1 MSELKTVTVTLTH
14 GIPFKGRNLKTVV
27 LREPMLDDMIEAEA
41 EANSTFSPL
50 AYRRALVAH
59 QIVSLDGE
67 AIPVTPGM
75 LKVRNGDWQ
84 KLVAGLNE
92 AERLGE
98 ASAAAE
104 SDSST
109 ASS

>member
-1 MSELKTVTVTLTH
+1 MSELVTVTVTLTH
-14 GIPFKGRNLKTVV
+14 GIPFKDRKLKKVV
-27 LREPMLDDMIEAEA
+27 LREPLLDDLIEAET
-41 EANSTFSPL
+41 EANSVFAPI
-50 AYRRALVAH
+50 AHRRALVAR
-59 QIVSLDGE
+59 QIVSLDDE
-67 AIPVTPGM
+67 VIPVTPNM
-75 LKVRNGDWQ
+75 LKLRQGDWN
-84 KLVAGLNE
+84 KLTAGLNE